1 MTAAAMR
8 RVLVVED
15 EVMIAMMVEQML
27 AEIGYEMVGPGL
39 RLDQA
44 VSLAE
49 TEAMD
54 AAVLDVNLGGERSFA
69 VAEVLRRRG
78 VPFVFA
84 TGYGSAGL
92 TEAYRGAVVLRKPF
106 DLSELERALSA
117 VLDGG
122 AVQEER

>member
-1 MTAAAMR
+1 MTAAPMR

-27 AEIGYEMVGPGL
+27 AEIGYETVGPGL
-39 RLDQA
+39 RLGQA
-44 VSLAE
+44 VALAE

-54 AAVLDVNLGGERSFA
+54 AAVLDVNLGGDRSFP

-92 TEAYRGAVVLRKPF
+92 DESYRGTIVLRKPF
-106 DLSELERALSA
+106 ERAELERALA
-117 VLDGG
+117 EALRGEAEG
-122 AVQEER
+122 